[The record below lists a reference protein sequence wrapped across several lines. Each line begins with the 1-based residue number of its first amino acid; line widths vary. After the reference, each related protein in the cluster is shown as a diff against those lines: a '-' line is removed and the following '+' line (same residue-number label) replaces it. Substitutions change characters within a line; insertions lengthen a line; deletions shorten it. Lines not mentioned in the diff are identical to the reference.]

1 MQSSCSGYEK
11 NNVLTDKLGIM
22 PTSSGEACLDASL
35 NRNSDRDKPKIRPNS
50 LLAKL
55 AVPCQTVA
63 DYDYGECY
71 SYYANGC
78 YNTCQFVNVGDIEDF
93 M

>member
-1 MQSSCSGYEK
+1 MQNPGLGYDE
-11 NNVLTDKLGIM
+11 NTIFSAQNVDMSPCKDVT
-22 PTSSGEACLDASL
+22 L
-35 NRNSDRDKPKIRPNS
+35 NRILEFDKPKIRPNG

-55 AVPCQTVA
+55 AVPCQIDS
-63 DYDYGECY
+63 DYDYGLCY

-78 YNTCQFVNVGDIEDF
+78 YNTCQFVAVGDIEDF